1 MQVTQFTDYAIRTLV
16 YLGGQVDRRSTV
28 DEIAAHMQVSASHLT
43 KVVHRLGRIGVVE
56 TLRGR
61 RGGLR
66 LHRSPTEISLG
77 WLFRQTE
84 DNLALADCFQSGG
97 CDCPLAGNCG
107 MTGIL
112 QEALKAFLT
121 VLDRHTLSELLL
133 DPGLLRGIVALDG
146 RPAALAAVVAA
157 AE

>member
-1 MQVTQFTDYAIRTLV
+1 MQVTQFTDYAVRTLI
-16 YLGGQVDRRSTV
+16 YLGGQGERRSTV

-61 RGGLR
+61 RGGLK
-66 LHRSPTEISLG
+66 LNLAPTEISLG

-84 DNLALADCFQSGG
+84 DNLALADCFQEGG
-97 CDCPLAGNCG
+97 CNCPLAGKCG

-112 QEALKAFLT
+112 QEALKAFLA
-121 VLDRHTLSELLL
+121 VLDRYTLNEILI
-133 DPGLLRGIVALDG
+133 DPTLLRGLISIGSA
-146 RPAALAAVVAA
+146 PASVAA

>member
-1 MQVTQFTDYAIRTLV
+1 MQVTQFTDYAIRTLI
-16 YLGGQVDRRSTV
+16 YLGGQGDRRSTV
-28 DEIAAHMQVSASHLT
+28 DEIAAHMKVSASHLT
-43 KVVHRLGRIGVVE
+43 KVVHRLGRLGVVE

-66 LHRSPTEISLG
+66 LHRPPADISLG

-84 DNLALADCFQSGG
+84 DNLALADCFQASG
-97 CDCPLAGNCG
+97 CDCPLAGKCR

-112 QEALKAFLT
+112 QEALKAFLA

-133 DPGLLRGIVALDG
+133 DPTLLRGVIAIDLPV
-146 RPAALAAVVAA
+146 VVAA

>member
-16 YLGGQVDRRSTV
+16 FLGGRGDHRSTV
-28 DEIAAHMQVSASHLT
+28 DEIAAEMRVSASHLT
-43 KVVHRLGRIGVVE
+43 KVVHRLGKIGVVE

-66 LHRSPTEISLG
+66 LKLAPAEISLG

-84 DNLALADCFQSGG
+84 DNLALADCFQAGG
-97 CDCPLAGNCG
+97 CECPLAGKCG

-112 QEALKAFLT
+112 QEALKAFVA
-121 VLDRHTLSELLL
+121 VLDRHTLGELLS
-133 DPGLLRGIVALDG
+133 DPTMLHGLISNGHH
-146 RPAALAAVVAA
+146 RPASAA

>member
-1 MQVTQFTDYAIRTLV
+1 MQVTQFTDYAIRTLI
-16 YLGGQVDRRSTV
+16 YLGGQGDRRSTV
-28 DEIAAHMQVSASHLT
+28 DEIATHMKVSASHLT
-43 KVVHRLGRIGVVE
+43 KVVHRLGRLGVVE

-66 LHRSPTEISLG
+66 LHRAPADVSLG

-84 DNLALADCFQSGG
+84 DNLALADCFQASG
-97 CDCPLAGNCG
+97 CDCPLAGNCR

-112 QEALKAFLT
+112 QEALKAFLA

-133 DPGLLRGIVALDG
+133 DPNLLRGVIAIDHPVA
-146 RPAALAAVVAA
+146 VAA

>member
-1 MQVTQFTDYAIRTLV
+1 MQVTQFTDYAVRTLI
-16 YLGGQVDRRSTV
+16 YLGIQGDRRSTV
-28 DEIAAHMQVSASHLT
+28 DEIATHLQVSASHLT
-43 KVVHRLGRIGVVE
+43 KVVHRLGRIGVIE

-66 LHRSPTEISLG
+66 LHLAPAEISLG

-97 CDCPLAGNCG
+97 CDCPLAGKCK

-112 QEALKAFLT
+112 QEALKAFLA
-121 VLDRHTLSELLL
+121 VLDQHTLSELLVE
-133 DPGLLRGIVALDG
+133 PGLLRGVISTGGD
-146 RPAALAAVVAA
+146 RPVVFA

>member
-16 YLGGQVDRRSTV
+16 YLGVQGDRRSTV
-28 DEIAAHMQVSASHLT
+28 DEIAAHLQVSASHLT
-43 KVVHRLGRIGVVE
+43 KVVHRLGRIGVIE

-66 LHRSPTEISLG
+66 LHLAPADISLG

-84 DNLALADCFQSGG
+84 DNLALADCFQAGG
-97 CDCPLAGNCG
+97 CDCPLAGKCK

-112 QEALKAFLT
+112 QEALKAFLA
-121 VLDRHTLSELLL
+121 VLDRHTLGELLAE
-133 DPGLLRGIVALDG
+133 PGLLRGIVPLGD
-146 RPAALAAVVAA
+146 RPAVVAA
-157 AE
+157 E

>member
-1 MQVTQFTDYAIRTLV
+1 MQVTQFTDYAIRTLI
-16 YLGGQVDRRSTV
+16 YLGGQGDRRSTV
-28 DEIAAHMQVSASHLT
+28 DEIATHMRVSASHLT
-43 KVVHRLGRIGVVE
+43 KVVHRLGRLGVVE

-66 LHRSPTEISLG
+66 LHLAPAEISLG

-84 DNLALADCFQSGG
+84 DNLALADCFQSSG
-97 CDCPLAGNCG
+97 CDCPLAGNCR

-133 DPGLLRGIVALDG
+133 DPNLLKGIISTDAQPVT
-146 RPAALAAVVAA
+146 VAA

>member
-1 MQVTQFTDYAIRTLV
+1 MQVTQFTDYAVRTLI
-16 YLGGQVDRRSTV
+16 YLCLQPDRRATV
-28 DEIAAHMQVSASHLT
+28 EEIAARLHVSASHLT
-43 KVVHRLGRIGVVE
+43 KVVHRLGRIGVIE

-66 LHRSPTEISLG
+66 LHMAPDQISAG

-97 CDCPLAGNCG
+97 CDCPLSGNCQ

-112 QEALKAFLT
+112 QEALQAFLA
-121 VLDRHTLSELLL
+121 VLDRYSLADLMR
-133 DPGLLRGIVALDG
+133 DQALLRQLLGQP
-146 RPAALAAVVAA
+146 PAEPSAHLPKAAQ
-157 AE
+157 

>member
-1 MQVTQFTDYAIRTLV
+1 MQVTQFTDYAIRTLI
-16 YLGGQVDRRSTV
+16 YLGGQGDRRSTV
-28 DEIAAHMQVSASHLT
+28 EEIAEKMQVSASHLT

-66 LHRSPTEISLG
+66 LNRPPAEISLG

-84 DNLALADCFQSGG
+84 DNLALADCFQAAG
-97 CDCPLAGNCG
+97 CACPLAGTCR

-112 QEALKAFLT
+112 QEAVRAFLA
-121 VLDRHTLSELLL
+121 VLDRHTLNELLL
-133 DPGLLRGIVALDG
+133 DPHLLRGIVSVEP
-146 RPAALAAVVAA
+146 RPAKVAA

>member
-16 YLGGQVDRRSTV
+16 YLGDQGDRRSTV

-43 KVVHRLGRIGVVE
+43 KVVHRLGRLGVVE

-66 LHRSPTEISLG
+66 LRLAPAEISLG
-77 WLFRQTE
+77 WLFRQME
-84 DNLALADCFQSGG
+84 DNLALADCFQPTG
-97 CDCPLAGNCG
+97 CDCPLAGKCR
-107 MTGIL
+107 MTGFL
-112 QEALKAFLT
+112 QEALKAFLA
-121 VLDRHTLSELLL
+121 VLDRYTLSDLLL
-133 DPGLLRGIVALDG
+133 EPGLLRGVVAFDA
-146 RPAALAAVVAA
+146 RPVAA